1 MPLPHPLPETGA
13 IFLDARGAERAMRVS
28 WHSEKDLI
36 VLSLWRDNVCTGSFR
51 LGLPEAA
58 QLMQVLQTGLDQAYA
73 DGHPAAARAVP
84 VISHHARH
92 ARPAAI

>member
-13 IFLDARGAERAMRVS
+13 IFIDARGAERAMRVS
-28 WHSEKDLI
+28 WHSEKDLV

-58 QLMQVLQTGLDQAYA
+58 TLMEVLQSGLDHAYA
-73 DGHPAAARAVP
+73 EGHPAAARAVP
-84 VISHHARH
+84 FTGRH

>member
-1 MPLPHPLPETGA
+1 MPFPHPLPTTGA

-28 WHSEKDLI
+28 WHSEKDLV

-58 QLMQVLQTGLDQAYA
+58 QLMQVLQSGLDQAYA
-73 DGHPAAARAVP
+73 DNHPAAARAVA
-84 VISHHARH
+84 VTGRR
-92 ARPAAI
+92 ARPTAI